1 MVDQRK
7 VLNVIVG
14 ILELF
19 LQISNLLLL
28 VVHDDHLGVHILG
41 WQVRDLGCSASI
53 VQCAQILLKV
63 SVRRRETCHH
73 ERVGITSQTLLE
85 QACEL
90 GLSIRNDSL
99 VTFLL
104 GFGQLRY
111 HPSQHHQ

>member
-41 WQVRDLGCSASI
+41 W
-53 VQCAQILLKV
+53 
-63 SVRRRETCHH
+63 
-73 ERVGITSQTLLE
+73 
-85 QACEL
+85 
-90 GLSIRNDSL
+90 
-99 VTFLL
+99 
-104 GFGQLRY
+104 
-111 HPSQHHQ
+111 